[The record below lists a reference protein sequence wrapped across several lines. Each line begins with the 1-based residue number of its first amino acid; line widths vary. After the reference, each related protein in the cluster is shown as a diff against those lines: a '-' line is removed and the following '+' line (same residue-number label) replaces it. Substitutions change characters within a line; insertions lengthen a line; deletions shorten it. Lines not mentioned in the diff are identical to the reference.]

1 VGDGGDR
8 GPGPAVRALRVD
20 HVGVAVPDPE
30 AAAALLARLF
40 GLEVEHREPNEEQG
54 VAEVVLRAGGA
65 SPDATV
71 VQLVAPLWA
80 GSPVDRFLDRR
91 GAGLHHLALTVADV
105 DAAVSELH
113 RRGVRVLTDGPRPGT
128 AGSRITFIHPQDAGG
143 VLVELVEPAGVDGPT
158 GATPPPGDSL
168 PPRDD

>member
-1 VGDGGDR
+1 MDGDGGT
-8 GPGPAVRALRVD
+8 GPDPAVRAVRID

-30 AAAALLARLF
+30 AVADLLARLF
-40 GLEVEHREPNEEQG
+40 GLEVEHRERNEEQG
-54 VAEVVLRAGGA
+54 VAEVVLRAGA
-65 SPDATV
+65 AAPDATV
-71 VQLVAPLWA
+71 VQLVAPLWE
-80 GSPVDRFLDRR
+80 GSPVGRFLDRR
-91 GAGLHHLALTVADV
+91 GPGLHHLALTVGDV

-143 VLVELVEPAGVDGPT
+143 VLVELVEPGPGPGGAGAPR
-158 GATPPPGDSL
+158 PPGDSL